1 MAEQISAGELIV
13 DVAADVSELKAG
25 FAEVRNTLKQGN
37 KKVGAFEKIW
47 TGALRRVGEKATDFA
62 FKAIKAPF
70 SIALKSVVGM
80 GKGMANLA
88 KTAVLDAA
96 QFQTR
101 LAEVATLGVERMD
114 KLRDGILEVS
124 AAIGQDLPTAT
135 QAAYQAISAGI
146 PEGNVIDFLSIGAKA
161 AVAGV
166 TDMETAVDALSTVV
180 NAYGADVSEASKF
193 SDQFFEIIRLGKTTF
208 PELAASIGM
217 VLPTAAAVGVSFDE
231 VGGALALMTQKG
243 INTSQAVTSLNAL
256 LIQLLKPAE
265 GAADAV
271 GRITD
276 AAGGLADLDLSKVI
290 DELAKLDTKEQL
302 GLVGSIEA
310 VKALLSLQ
318 DAGLGE
324 AIKSVSASLGAT
336 EEAFS
341 KFEGTF
347 EFEKGKL
354 FQSLINFGTELA
366 TPVAEAIGE
375 VFEQINEKIS
385 PNLAP
390 LATVIRDWFTSIWEG
405 GADAQSAQQMADG
418 MGIGIREAFNI
429 LGGDKETAEF
439 AQILAD
445 GFGISLE
452 EAFKIVGTKGSLK
465 SEIFKTVDTIGTA
478 MVEGFQAFLSG
489 DQTFFEMVSKWSGGL
504 AANIGDTIGA
514 YFETEFAETI
524 RKGWD
529 DNKDEIFKISTDV
542 GSAIGTAIVE
552 SMGTASAKAFEAI
565 YLSFGGLIFNLTE
578 AFTTRLDRL
587 VRASQGRGG
596 AGAITQGANSIP
608 GSILPPSASPARIKA
623 PVSAIQQLSAPSM
636 NQGSGGGGIGG
647 GQPINITINQA
658 ASEDSQSMV
667 NRLREMLLDI
677 ERFGNT
683 RGLVAGQ
690 AHG

>member
-13 DVAADVSELKAG
+13 DVAADVSELKSG
-25 FAEVRNTLKQGN
+25 FAEVRNTLKKGN
-37 KKVGAFEKIW
+37 EKVGAFQTIW

-62 FKAIKAPF
+62 FKAVKAPF
-70 SIALKSVVGM
+70 AIALKSVVGL

-114 KLRDGILEVS
+114 KLRAGILEVS

-146 PEGNVIDFLSIGAKA
+146 PEGNVIDFLAVGAKA

-166 TDMETAVDALSTVV
+166 TDMQTAVDALSTAV
-180 NAYGADVSEASKF
+180 NAYGADADQAMKF
-193 SDQFFEIIRLGKTTF
+193 SDQFFQVIKLGKTTF
-208 PELAASIGM
+208 AELAASIGM

-243 INTSQAVTSLNAL
+243 INTAQAVTSLNAL
-256 LIQLLKPAE
+256 LMQLLKPAE
-265 GAADAV
+265 GSADAV
-271 GRITD
+271 ERITN
-276 AAGGLADLDLSKVI
+276 AAGGLANLDLSKVI
-290 DELAKLDTKEQL
+290 GELAKLDVKEQV
-302 GLVGSIEA
+302 GLIGSIEA

-324 AIKSVSASLGAT
+324 AIKSVSESLGAT
-336 EEAFS
+336 DTAFS

-366 TPVAEAIGE
+366 TPVTEAIGE
-375 VFEQINEKIS
+375 VFALVNENITPALTPIAGIIK
-385 PNLAP
+385 
-390 LATVIRDWFTSIWEG
+390 DWFTDLWEG
-405 GADAQSAQQMADG
+405 GFDKATVDQISQG
-418 MGIGIREAFNI
+418 MSI
-429 LGGDKETAEF
+429 TM
-439 AQILAD
+439 
-445 GFGISLE
+445 E
-452 EAFKIVGTKGSLK
+452 EAIALIGGEQNVRASLK
-465 SEIFKTVDTIGTA
+465 STLESLVTRIGEEISEGMTALATGDTTLVDVFAGWMAMARERVGEEIDILFKTEFTKKLGEAWEKNKASIMKIAVDIGAAIGHGIVSGVGKTA
-478 MVEGFQAFLSG
+478 
-489 DQTFFEMVSKWSGGL
+489 GGL
-504 AANIGDTIGA
+504 FPRLRAIAILKFGVDPGVFG
-514 YFETEFAETI
+514 FEP
-524 RKGWD
+524 
-529 DNKDEIFKISTDV
+529 S
-542 GSAIGTAIVE
+542 GSSVA
-552 SMGTASAKAFEAI
+552 
-565 YLSFGGLIFNLTE
+565 
-578 AFTTRLDRL
+578 
-587 VRASQGRGG
+587 
-596 AGAITQGANSIP
+596 
-608 GSILPPSASPARIKA
+608 PPAASPANIPA
-623 PVSAIQQLSAPSM
+623 PIQQLSAPGM
-636 NQGSGGGGIGG
+636 TQGGAGGGGIGG

-658 ASEDSQSMV
+658 AGEDSQSMV